1 MLSSK
6 LRNRVYPGV
15 SELRERNGASLYCA
29 PRPWLGVNFF
39 CFSQSA
45 AAGLFNGRKVCSL
58 PFFYPKWSIWGIS
71 AQTFR
76 HGTGLT
82 DSGAFVA

>member
-1 MLSSK
+1 MSGMALATGDCRQK
-6 LRNRVYPGV
+6 DYRTPA
-15 SELRERNGASLYCA
+15 ASLYCA